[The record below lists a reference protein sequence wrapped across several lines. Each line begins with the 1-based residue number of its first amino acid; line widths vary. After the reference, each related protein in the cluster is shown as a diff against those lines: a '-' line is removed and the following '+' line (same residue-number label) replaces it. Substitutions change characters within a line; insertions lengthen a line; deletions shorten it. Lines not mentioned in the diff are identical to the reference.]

1 MLRRF
6 CHSLKN
12 LAKKQSR
19 VLVLL
24 FSSLIVFNT
33 FADPPIHDPSRTF
46 LQMNNG
52 TWVYLKKGN
61 WEKNYDK
68 VEMIYGRGQGNEQ
81 KKEIIWSKVFE
92 TDDDRA
98 WNYAYFLRL
107 KPGKFICDI
116 DRDGNKEFAVATYD
130 IGNNMFRKILI
141 FSIRKDQIVFI
152 REHGPYNLA
161 ADEPVLR

>member
-1 MLRRF
+1 MLSEF
-6 CHSLKN
+6 CCSLKN
-12 LAKKQSR
+12 LAKRQNR
-19 VLVLL
+19 IPVLV
-24 FSSLIVFNT
+24 FASLIALKA
-33 FADPPIHDPSRTF
+33 FADPPIHAPSRTF
-46 LQMNNG
+46 LQMNDG
-52 TWVYLKKGN
+52 TWLYLKKGD

-116 DRDGNKEFAVATYD
+116 DGDGNKEFAVATYD

-141 FSIRKDQIVFI
+141 FSIRRDHIVFV
-152 REHGPYNLA
+152 REHGPYNIA
-161 ADEPVLR
+161 ADEPVFR